1 MLVVTNEY
9 SHMGMIKIPITFGP
23 QAAQSLG
30 YVLWGLRVR
39 FQAEACGYLDKALE
53 MILAMLIQMG
63 LIETFG
69 LRAKAN
75 QILWDVSIIVIG
87 SLERKGSHAIIS
99 FYVPFASLS
108 S

>member
-1 MLVVTNEY
+1 
-9 SHMGMIKIPITFGP
+9 MI
-23 QAAQSLG
+23 S
-30 YVLWGLRVR
+30 
-39 FQAEACGYLDKALE
+39 
-53 MILAMLIQMG
+53 AMLIQMG

-75 QILWDVSIIVIG
+75 QILWDVSITVIG
-87 SLERKGSHAIIS
+87 SLERKVSYAIIS